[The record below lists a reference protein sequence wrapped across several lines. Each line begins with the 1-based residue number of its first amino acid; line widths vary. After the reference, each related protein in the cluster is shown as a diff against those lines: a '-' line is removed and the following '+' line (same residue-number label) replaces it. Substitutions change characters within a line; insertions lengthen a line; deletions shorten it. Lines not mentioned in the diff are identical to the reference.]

1 MIKIAY
7 FLPRKLPDAEKN
19 GLAKNQLLFSS

>member
-1 MIKIAY
+1 MIKTAY

-19 GLAKNQLLFSS
+19 DPARIQLSFGW